1 MRYIHRVSISV
12 HVVVLVFCL
21 SCENRMQ
28 PSALPFE
35 PTPKIRNWSDV
46 KHTMR
51 DSLEDFEL
59 VEDSVHYQSFDFLY
73 ETLIPIEVDSVAQM
87 IYSSKDTI
95 FNGLKQWLYVDF
107 IYYSSCRAAEGA
119 AFQTYVEYGDWHQY
133 DNRFAAYFKLE
144 GVILR
149 LTSPGLH
156 EFKSWS
162 SITNIARIAIE
173 RSFGVEILRWVE
185 CPFEEKCNVEA
196 WTK

>member
-1 MRYIHRVSISV
+1 
-12 HVVVLVFCL
+12 
-21 SCENRMQ
+21 MQ